1 MIKHLSTHKDSKN
14 MNSVPFK
21 ISRKRSAMKVQ
32 MQKYLK
38 NRRCGISHKLGFSIP
53 TRHIT
58 PHGLVNKLVLT

>member
-1 MIKHLSTHKDSKN
+1 MIKHLTTEKDSKN

-38 NRRCGISHKLGFSIP
+38 I
-53 TRHIT
+53 
-58 PHGLVNKLVLT
+58 